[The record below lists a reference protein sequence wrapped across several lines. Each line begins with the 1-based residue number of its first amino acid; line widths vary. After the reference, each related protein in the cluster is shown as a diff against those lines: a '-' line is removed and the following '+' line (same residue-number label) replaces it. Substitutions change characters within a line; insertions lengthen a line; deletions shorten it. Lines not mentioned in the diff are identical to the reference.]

1 MCFLIRSGHFD
12 NKGDAIPKDVPLK
25 GTVRARMH
33 IVSRELAN
41 SLHRD
46 RIHVGTKFFA
56 MEGAR
61 KVANGTVTKITG
73 LAVGSNAS

>member
-1 MCFLIRSGHFD
+1 
-12 NKGDAIPKDVPLK
+12 
-25 GTVRARMH
+25 MH

-46 RIHVGTKFFA
+46 RIQVGTQFIA

-61 KVANGTVTKITG
+61 KAAKDTVTKITG
-73 LAVGSNAS
+73 LASGPNAS